1 MILNRKKLEQ
11 EIANYTFSDYFKSKI
26 STENLVEFFEYHYKR
41 EFINYKLK
49 VDENLN
55 VDDLNQTIHQ
65 ATKFSKFENEIARRE
80 FIVAPI
86 LFKLSY
92 LVDIQIHS
100 EEAIYCSENL
110 RGKLDYLIEAK
121 TQFII
126 IEAKNNDLEIGGFKQ
141 LIMELIAL
149 DKMLETTQHNFL
161 YGAVT
166 MGTEWGFVLLERKNK
181 MIIRDLTKYI
191 VPDRLKNIVAI
202 LLNMLED
209 NKVY

>member
-1 MILNRKKLEQ
+1 M
-11 EIANYTFSDYFKSKI
+11 
-26 STENLVEFFEYHYKR
+26 
-41 EFINYKLK
+41 
-49 VDENLN
+49 
-55 VDDLNQTIHQ
+55 
-65 ATKFSKFENEIARRE
+65 
-80 FIVAPI
+80 
-86 LFKLSY
+86 SY
-92 LVDIQIHS
+92 LIDIQIHS
-100 EEAIYCSENL
+100 EETIYCRENL

-149 DKMLETTQHNFL
+149 DKIVVTQHKFL

-166 MGTEWGFVLLERKNK
+166 LGTEWGFVLLNRENK
-181 MIIRDLTKYI
+181 VIIRDLTKYI

-209 NKVY
+209 NEVY